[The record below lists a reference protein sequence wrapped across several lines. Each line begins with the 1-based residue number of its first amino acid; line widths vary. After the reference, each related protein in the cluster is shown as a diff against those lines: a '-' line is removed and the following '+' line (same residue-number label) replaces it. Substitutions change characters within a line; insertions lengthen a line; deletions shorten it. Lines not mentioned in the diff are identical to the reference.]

1 MKMNFEQMLEEI
13 SDGFMN
19 YNNLLASLEN
29 LLDSAYE
36 GLDEETYL
44 KFRQE
49 LKSIIMQ
56 EL

>member
-1 MKMNFEQMLEEI
+1 MNFEQMLEEI

>member
-1 MKMNFEQMLEEI
+1 MNFEQMLEEI

-29 LLDSAYE
+29 LLDSASE

>member
-1 MKMNFEQMLEEI
+1 MEIILEEI
-13 SDGFMN
+13 PDGFMN
-19 YNNLLASLEN
+19 YNNLLANLEN
-29 LLDSAYE
+29 LLDSASE
-36 GLDEETYL
+36 SLDGETYL